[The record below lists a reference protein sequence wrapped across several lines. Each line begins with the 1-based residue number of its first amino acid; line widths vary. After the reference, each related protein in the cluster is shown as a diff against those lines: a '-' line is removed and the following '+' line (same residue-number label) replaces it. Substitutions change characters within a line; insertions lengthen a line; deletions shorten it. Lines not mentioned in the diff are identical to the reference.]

1 MASLSADDRAL
12 MMVAFADDDR
22 VPQVVDSLLALATS
36 SVGTRQQQPGRMRC
50 GLGGCGRRVTLAG
63 AYACRCG
70 RTYCQAHRPSESH
83 DCTFDF
89 KAFGQQILRRD
100 NPIVRT
106 RKVVP
111 I

>member
-36 SVGTRQQQPGRMRC
+36 SVGTRQQPGRMRC
-50 GLGGCGRRVTLAG
+50 GMGGCGRRVTLAG